1 MTLIL
6 ILTVIFN
13 ISLIVLLAGI
23 AWYACKSANYLK
35 DVWVYFNLASKEQAD
50 TNLKLDE
57 LLAFLKITF
66 NKNFAEKL
74 EDVIR
79 AKEGLP
85 PTVKVLCDDG
95 KEHELPEDIGF

>member
-6 ILTVIFN
+6 ILTAIFN
-13 ISLIVLLAGI
+13 VSVIILLAGI
-23 AWYACKSANYLK
+23 AWYLSRMTNYLK

-57 LLAFLKITF
+57 MLAFLKITF